1 MSFSVQTEFG
11 EWYYSL
17 FYHLA
22 LLCFF
27 LIYLIYGVWKK
38 YPLVSWTLIGFS
50 GIISFMIGSRIGA
63 MDWNQILEFIT
74 TARITHPPGQTD
86 LPGILLGLMGVVAA
100 TYFLGFKKAVFGVF
114 AYAVPVAIIIQ
125 RFGCLFAGC
134 CFGSI
139 TDFPIAVQY
148 ASHYRIFQH
157 HEHLGAISNLHDFCM
172 PVHPV
177 PIYIMCAAFLTLM
190 LTIGVQK
197 YLKKDGSLL
206 LVSMVSLLSLRF
218 IIEFFRDPVT
228 NHAMGDFF
236 WGLKM
241 IQWALLGIVLGII
254 PIIYRLERRATL
266 PLIQRHKE
274 ISFEHLRKWVLFI
287 ALLGLMAFANQ
298 LFATRDLVN
307 IFIKIVL
314 AGSIILIYYAPGIIR
329 NPVQITTVLLSIGS
343 LLFMSQTIAN
353 NRNNTNSDSTS
364 VADHVREVKKWISTG
379 AFLANPSGD
388 FRKFQGSGCEA
399 VLIEHEKFEGRY
411 AGGLWYEQS
420 SHKKPGSYEL
430 FGVGTNISS
439 YMVTDILHANSKIG
453 NKGSF
458 SIGTYFGRDRTNF
471 GFKLGGYLG
480 DLKVIT
486 PISQEVSKKVF
497 APILQIRAG
506 HLDQIYGQFGIFD
519 DLHQGP
525 FASVDRLILG
535 INLNSPGAINQSIL
549 ELGTVN
555 LVARGNTRLYLGG
568 RFNLTK
574 TWYFKPDLQFGKS
587 FYCGLGRVYNSGNSS
602 ESWIYT
608 D

>member
-1 MSFSVQTEFG
+1 MSFSIQTEFG

-63 MDWNQILEFIT
+63 MDWNQFLEFIT
-74 TARITHPPGQTD
+74 TASITRHPGQTD
-86 LPGILLGLMGVVAA
+86 LPGILLGLLGVVAA
-100 TYFLGFKKAVFGVF
+100 TCFLGFKKPVFGVF

-125 RFGCLFAGC
+125 RLGCLFAGC

-139 TDFPIAVQY
+139 TDLPMAVQY

-157 HEHLGAISNLHDFCM
+157 HELLGVISNSHDLCM

-177 PIYIMCAAFLTLM
+177 PIYIICAAFLTLI
-190 LTIGVQK
+190 LTIRVQK
-197 YLKKDGSLL
+197 HLKKDGSLL

-241 IQWALLGIVLGII
+241 IQWALLGIVFGII
-254 PIIYRLERRATL
+254 PIIYRLERRVTL
-266 PLIQRHKE
+266 PLGQWDKE
-274 ISFEHLRKWVLFI
+274 ISFEHLRKWILFI
-287 ALLGLMAFANQ
+287 AILGSVAFANQ

-307 IFIKIVL
+307 IFIKIIL
-314 AGSIILIYYAPGIIR
+314 AGSMILIYYAPGIIR

-353 NRNNTNSDSTS
+353 DRNKTNLDSTS
-364 VADHVREVKKWISTG
+364 VEEHIKEVKKWITTG

-388 FRKFQGSGCEA
+388 FRKFQGSGCDA

-420 SHKKPGSYEL
+420 AHQKPGSYEL
-430 FGVGTNISS
+430 FGIGTNTSRYS
-439 YMVTDILHANSKIG
+439 VTDVLHPHNNIG
-453 NKGSF
+453 NQGSF
-458 SIGTYFGRDRTNF
+458 SIGTYFGRDRRNF

-480 DLKVIT
+480 DLKVIA
-486 PISQEVSKKVF
+486 PVSQEVSKMVF
-497 APILQIRAG
+497 APILQIRVG
-506 HLDQIYGQFGIFD
+506 NLDQIYGQFGIFD
-519 DLHQGP
+519 DFHQGP

-535 INLNSPGAINQSIL
+535 INLNSPGANNPSIF

-574 TWYFKPDLQFGKS
+574 TWYFKPDFQFGKS
-587 FYCGLGRVYNSGNSS
+587 FYYGLGTGVQLR
-602 ESWIYT
+602 
-608 D
+608 